1 MIRPHHRCVALMLAA
16 AFAVAVLSSCATF
29 KQKVAPL
36 PPTEHVRPP
45 PPAPKAPKR
54 QGLPI
59 ASYRD
64 QSYYVHQ
71 VRWPNESLELVAQ
84 WYTGNRANWK
94 TLARVTPN
102 LHNGRLA
109 RGDVVFIPV
118 GLLQIE
124 TPMPQQYVQQRRP
137 PVPASSPQ
145 PPSGGGQSQPQP
157 YGPRPYPKTTTP

>member
-1 MIRPHHRCVALMLAA
+1 MLAA
-16 AFAVAVLSSCATF
+16 ALAVAMLTGCSTF
-29 KQKVAPL
+29 KRKVA
-36 PPTEHVRPP
+36 PP
-45 PPAPKAPKR
+45 PPAERVRPTPPSPQAPKHK
-54 QGLPI
+54 GLPL

-102 LHNGRLA
+102 LRNGRLT

-118 GLLQIE
+118 RLLQIE

-137 PVPASSPQ
+137 PEAAS
-145 PPSGGGQSQPQP
+145 PPKAPSDSGQSQPQP